1 MKRRKCMADGGIL
14 AGVSQRPESAPKP
27 TADGYARGGIKKHR
41 ADGAI
46 VQVKG
51 KGTGTSDDVPVV
63 LAGDEVATSNGEGV
77 VVLPAKTMAN
87 KAALEAIEAIIEA
100 TNGKPP
106 VPREEESESHDMACG
121 GIRKKM
127 AKGGIVD
134 SLLGA
139 LSKILPAPSGEKYE
153 PKGKVVTDSPDNPAR
168 SLQTIVKDARTTT
181 PSGDSPPAGGFQD
194 EAERRRKQMRDAM
207 NYDETQRDNYAC
219 GGIKKRMASGGV
231 LEEEDK
237 KPKVLTSIP
246 EGGILRTPE
255 GRQQVAQAIS
265 SIPAAGSPLTINGGK
280 PAPTAQ
286 EVYSGASLAGMG
298 KVAADAAKGI
308 WNWQGLN
315 PNQGILGPRDP
326 NPLAAAPAQ
335 APSQAPALTIP
346 AQPAPAAA
354 EQKPATPVV
363 APPAASATAAPA
375 ATAAPQASGTPVAA
389 EQKAR
394 YPGPSDPVPSGTGF
408 IRNNSTGVVTP
419 VGSSAARQPNIIWV
433 RNEAQQQAPQPAP
446 QTDAARYRQASENIL
461 LNQSRGPG
469 GGIAARLL
477 MGLAGRASG
486 IDNDAARTANETA
499 AIAQRGRQM
508 ASEDAY
514 RNGILGIHDRE
525 QSMKEQESAD
535 KLKDTA
541 AQRAARVGLADAID
555 GGDENAIKKAQAKAI
570 AAGVLSPNA
579 DHHKESPYRFHVDPT
594 TGNQVRINQQTGAT
608 DVLDR
613 ATNTWKPVQTA
624 QPKAAPQSAIDALK
638 ANPALAE
645 QFKQKYGYLPQ

>member
-207 NYDETQRDNYAC
+207 NYDDPGRNGYAT
-219 GGIKKRMASGGV
+219 GGV
-231 LEEEDK
+231 IEEEDGR
-237 KPKVLTSIP
+237 PKVLPSIP

-315 PNQGILGPRDP
+315 PNQGILGQRNP
-326 NPLAAAPAQ
+326 NPPADSAPATGPSLWAKDLAMGQ
-335 APSQAPALTIP
+335 SHAPTTP

-354 EQKPATPVV
+354 EQKPAAPVV
-363 APPAASATAAPA
+363 APPTPAVTAVPA
-375 ATAAPQASGTPVAA
+375 ATAAPQAPAA
-389 EQKAR
+389 PAAAPQKTQSS
-394 YPGPSDPVPSGTGF
+394 PSAQRPS
-408 IRNNSTGVVTP
+408 IVYV
-419 VGSSAARQPNIIWV
+419 V
-433 RNEAQQQAPQPAP
+433 RNEPQQAQAPQD
-446 QTDAARYRQASENIL
+446 DAARYRQQAENLL
-461 LNQSRGPG
+461 LNESRGPG
-469 GGIAARLL
+469 GGVAARLL
-477 MGLAGRASG
+477 MGMAGRAANM
-486 IDNDAARTANETA
+486 DAEAARTANESA
-499 AIAQRGRQM
+499 LIAQKGRQAAAEL
-508 ASEDAY
+508 ASHDAY
-514 RNGILGIHDRE
+514 RRGTLDIAGRE
-525 QSMKEQESAD
+525 QQVKAQESED
-535 KLKDTA
+535 RLKDTA
-541 AQRAARVGLADAID
+541 AQRAARAGLADAID
-555 GGDENAIKKAQAKAI
+555 KGDEETIRKAQAKAI
-570 AAGVLSPNA
+570 AAGIFGNSANTA
-579 DHHKESPYRFHVDPT
+579 KEDPYRVHVDSMS
-594 TGNQVRINQQTGAT
+594 GNQIRVNQKTGAT

>member
-1 MKRRKCMADGGIL
+1 
-14 AGVSQRPESAPKP
+14 
-27 TADGYARGGIKKHR
+27 
-41 ADGAI
+41 
-46 VQVKG
+46 
-51 KGTGTSDDVPVV
+51 
-63 LAGDEVATSNGEGV
+63 
-77 VVLPAKTMAN
+77 
-87 KAALEAIEAIIEA
+87 
-100 TNGKPP
+100 
-106 VPREEESESHDMACG
+106 
-121 GIRKKM
+121 
-127 AKGGIVD
+127 VD

-265 SIPAAGSPLTINGGK
+265 SIPAAGSPLTVNGDK

-326 NPLAAAPAQ
+326 N
-335 APSQAPALTIP
+335 
-346 AQPAPAAA
+346 PAAA

-514 RNGILGIHDRE
+514 RNGILGLQSRE
-525 QSMKEQESAD
+525 QSVKEQESAD

-541 AQRAARVGLADAID
+541 AQRAARAGIADAIES
-555 GGDENAIKKAQAKAI
+555 GDEAKIKKAHAKAI

-645 QFKQKYGYLPQ
+645 QFRQKYGYLPQ